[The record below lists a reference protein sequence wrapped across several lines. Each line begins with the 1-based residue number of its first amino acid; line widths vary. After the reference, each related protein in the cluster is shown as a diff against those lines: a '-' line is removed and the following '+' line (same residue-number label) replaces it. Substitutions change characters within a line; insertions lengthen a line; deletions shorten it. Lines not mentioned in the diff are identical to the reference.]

1 MRVTIVGA
9 GAIGG
14 TLARK
19 LLATGHEVR
28 VGVRSRTS
36 TSALALGAEL
46 GGEHVVMLEDSIE
59 GTDAVI
65 FAVPG
70 NAMEEVVGRFG
81 SRLDGRLVIDATN
94 NIASQVR
101 NSAGLILE
109 AAPKARVYR
118 AFNSLPVATL
128 REPRLD
134 GGIADLF
141 YAGPE
146 GVDQEIVANLIRDVG
161 VRPVYVGGPEW
172 LPVVEALGGLFF
184 ARGRS
189 RPGLR
194 LALKLVE
201 LEGVKV

>member
-1 MRVTIVGA
+1 
-9 GAIGG
+9 
-14 TLARK
+14 
-19 LLATGHEVR
+19 

-36 TSALALGAEL
+36 KSALALQAQVSDKQ
-46 GGEHVVMLEDSIE
+46 VVMLEDSVQ
-59 GTDAVI
+59 GTDAVV

-70 NAMEEVVGRFG
+70 SAMDEVVARLG

-94 NIASQVR
+94 NIACQVR
-101 NSAGLILE
+101 NSSAVILT

-118 AFNSLPVATL
+118 AFNSLPAATL
-128 REPRLD
+128 RQPRLD
-134 GGIADLF
+134 GDIADVF

-146 GVDQEIVANLIRDVG
+146 GVDQEMVANLIRDVG

-172 LPVVEALGGLFF
+172 FPVVDALGGLFYGL
-184 ARGRS
+184 GRS
-189 RPGLR
+189 RPGSR